1 MTTLRPAFR
10 PSAPRVDNNGRSA
23 SGATTGSGGPN
34 AILARLQTTGA
45 GTGGVRASQAAARE
59 DLPRLQQYRD
69 AFETS
74 AARHGVP
81 PALLAAIAS
90 RESRGGAALDNNG
103 RGDGGN
109 GHGLM
114 QVDRNAHTVR
124 GGPYSAEHIDQ
135 AAGILRGNLDRV
147 RAEHPSWS
155 PEQQMRGAVA
165 AYNFGT
171 GNVRSIDGM
180 DRGTTGNDYSSD
192 VWARA
197 QALAPSFPGTGAG
210 GAEPPN
216 SEFTARPSAPV
227 AIAPATDTGAMTR
240 RGARGPE
247 VEQLQRQLNEAGARP
262 PLELDGKFGPLTE
275 AAVREFQTRRNIQV
289 DGVVGPET
297 RGAFT
302 ANTAQANTANPNTG
316 SLPALR
322 PGTLANTS
330 VTNNGAQQIG
340 AIGNVNTNDP
350 TLQRLANGTLQR
362 GPTGYCVRATL
373 DNMSRL
379 GVRGPAATG
388 NDEGNNPRGGM
399 VQLMN
404 NNGWRSISTPGS
416 RTETIRSPYGTV
428 QASVIPAAEYDRL
441 AREGRIPSGAVVFQ
455 TRHDS
460 WNSTSPRSRGFDMGI
475 ARNGGRTTFNYAD
488 MRQPLVYGARTQSVI
503 VLVPGTAVR

>member
-10 PSAPRVDNNGRSA
+10 PSAPRLDNDGRSA
-23 SGATTGSGGPN
+23 GTAAGPGGPN
-34 AILARLQTTGA
+34 AVLSRLQTGGA
-45 GTGGVRASQAAARE
+45 ANGGVRASQAAARE

-69 AFETS
+69 AFETA

-114 QVDRNAHTVR
+114 QVDRNAHQVR

-135 AAGILRGNLDRV
+135 AAGILRSNLDRV
-147 RAEHPSWS
+147 RADHPGWS

-171 GNVRSIDGM
+171 GNVRSIDGL

-197 QALAPSFPGTGAG
+197 QALAPSFPGNTAG

-216 SEFTARPSAPV
+216 SEFAARPSAPV
-227 AIAPATDTGAMTR
+227 SITQPTDSGAMVR

-247 VEQLQRQLNEAGARP
+247 VEQLQRQLNEAGAQP

-275 AAVREFQTRRNIQV
+275 AAVREFQTRRGIQI
-289 DGVVGPET
+289 DGIVGPET
-297 RGAFT
+297 RGAFS
-302 ANTAQANTANPNTG
+302 AQTAQTNTRNPNTG
-316 SLPALR
+316 NLPALR

-330 VTNNGAQQIG
+330 VTNSGAQDIG

-350 TLQRLANGTLQR
+350 TLQRLATGTLQR
-362 GPTGYCVRATL
+362 GRTGYCVRATL
-373 DNMSRL
+373 DNMARL
-379 GVRGPAATG
+379 GVAHPSATG

-399 VQLMN
+399 VQLMRD
-404 NNGWRSISTPGS
+404 NGWRSISTPGS

-460 WNSTSPRSRGFDMGI
+460 WNSTAPNSHGFDMGI

-503 VLVPGTAVR
+503 VLVPGSAVR